1 MDGFIKSSAEI
12 LLADG
17 DAYMRQSFR
26 NALTNDGYRDIRAI
40 SRLSLLTEILSTA
53 MADLL
58 ILDVDMPDGDAI
70 ELVRDIRSGKVGRNP
85 FVAII
90 VTSWQSDRYL
100 VRRVIDS
107 GADSLLVKPLA
118 PAQLFSRIENI
129 VSKRN
134 LFVVTA
140 DYLGPD
146 RRDRLNT
153 AGPTQYQV
161 PNTLK
166 DKLEGRHVDTDSLN
180 REIASLMAEMN
191 ETRLVRA
198 SYQIAFLVGMVINA
212 FEGDAVTD
220 ETKAHLGRILSIA
233 GDALP
238 RIIETR
244 FAGIAGDFQA
254 LLDTVEK
261 IHIRPR
267 RADRNLVA
275 QLKPLASTILTSV
288 YSGNDAAFALTEIA
302 TAVDDL
308 TQRKNA
314 HPGSAL
320 HAPEMS
326 SVAH

>member
-1 MDGFIKSSAEI
+1 MDGLTKSNANI

-40 SRLSLLTEILSTA
+40 SRLSLLTEILNTTA
-53 MADLL
+53 ADLL
-58 ILDVDMPDGDAI
+58 ILDVDMPDGDATA
-70 ELVRDIRSGKVGRNP
+70 LVRDIRSGKVGRNP
-85 FVAII
+85 FIAII

-107 GADSLLVKPLA
+107 GADTLLVKPLA

-129 VSKRN
+129 VCERSQ
-134 LFVVTA
+134 FVVTA

-153 AGPTQYQV
+153 AGPTRYQV

-166 DKLEGRHVDTDSLN
+166 DKLEGRQIDLEALN
-180 REIASLMAEMN
+180 LEIASLMAEMN

-212 FEGDAVTD
+212 FEADTITD

-233 GDALP
+233 GDAVP
-238 RIIETR
+238 RLGGTR
-244 FAGIAGDFQA
+244 FSGIADDFRA
-254 LLDTVEK
+254 LVTIVEK

-267 RADRNLVA
+267 RAERNLVA
-275 QLKPLASTILTSV
+275 QLKPLASTILTST
-288 YSGNDAAFALTEIA
+288 YSGSDATFALMEIA

-308 TQRKNA
+308 TQRKEA
-314 HPGSAL
+314 HAESAL
-320 HAPEMS
+320 NAPEMS
-326 SVAH
+326 GVVH